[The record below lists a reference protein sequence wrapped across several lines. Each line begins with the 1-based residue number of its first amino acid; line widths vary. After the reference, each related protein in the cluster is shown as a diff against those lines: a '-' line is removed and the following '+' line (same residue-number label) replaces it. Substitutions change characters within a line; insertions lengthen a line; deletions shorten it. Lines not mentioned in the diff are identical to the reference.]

1 MRKSI
6 LATSFRIGVE
16 SLRAN
21 PLRSVLSTLGVIFGV
36 ASLVSVLAIGD
47 GAERFARDQIAHTT
61 DLQTIVVTPNT
72 GETVD
77 GVRIP
82 RAAYPVFTMADVES
96 LSGAVGEAAR
106 VSATVSGSARVRADS
121 ARAAVVMAL
130 TPDAAERIRP
140 VLARGRFL
148 EQADMSRRV
157 AVVTHSLAAAAGVS
171 LGDSITLEDR
181 SLEIVGVLGP
191 GTPML
196 GGNSVVVPF
205 PLADSVMAP
214 SPSPRAP
221 QLLIRANDVE
231 RVESV
236 KAAVERW
243 AEGRLGAAWREEA
256 AVGSGGPQLRID
268 QAQQGILIFKMVM
281 GTFAGISLIVGG
293 IGIMNVLLAGV
304 TERTR
309 EIGIRKAIGA
319 RQRDILMQF
328 LSESVAISGLG
339 SVLGVAL
346 GLAGAFGATAVI
358 RSASSAQL
366 HAAFTWGTV
375 AVAALVSVLVG
386 LAFGTYPALRAA
398 RLSPIEAI
406 RHE

>member
-82 RAAYPVFTMADVES
+82 RAAYPVFTMADVQS

-346 GLAGAFGATAVI
+346 GLAGAFGATAII

>member
-1 MRKSI
+1 MRNSI

-72 GETVD
+72 GETID

-82 RAAYPVFTMADVES
+82 RATYPVFTMADLAS
-96 LSGAVGEAAR
+96 LSAAVGGAAR
-106 VSATVSGSARVRADS
+106 VSVTVSGSARVRADS

-140 VLARGRFL
+140 VMAQGRFL
-148 EQADMSRRV
+148 EQGDMSRRV
-157 AVVTHSLAAAAGVS
+157 AIVTQALAKATGV
-171 LGDSITLEDR
+171 LTGDSITLEDR
-181 SLEIVGVLGP
+181 ALEVVGILGP
-191 GTPML
+191 ETTTL
-196 GGNSVVVPF
+196 GGNTVVVPF

-214 SPSPRAP
+214 PASPRAP
-221 QLLIRANDVE
+221 QLLVRANEVE
-231 RVESV
+231 SVDSV

-243 AEGRLGAAWREEA
+243 AAGRLGAGWKEEA

-319 RQRDILMQF
+319 RQRDILLQF

>member
-1 MRKSI
+1 MRNSM
-6 LATSFRIGVE
+6 LPTSFRIGVE

-47 GAERFARDQIAHTT
+47 GAEQFARDQIAETT
-61 DLQTIVVTPNT
+61 DLQTIVVIPNT
-72 GETVD
+72 GETID

-82 RAAYPVFTMADVES
+82 RARYPVFTMEDVAS
-96 LSGAVGEAAR
+96 LAAAVGPAAH
-106 VSATVSGSARVRADS
+106 VAATVTGSARLRADS
-121 ARAAVVMAL
+121 ARAAIVVGV
-130 TPDAAERIRP
+130 TPEAEERLRP
-140 VLARGRFL
+140 VIRAGRFL
-148 EQADMSRRV
+148 AAEDMGRRV
-157 AVVTHSLAAAAGVS
+157 AVVTEGLARVLAAGV
-171 LGDSITLEDR
+171 GDSIVLDSASFEV
-181 SLEIVGVLGP
+181 IGVLSP
-191 GTPML
+191 ATKTL
-196 GGNSVVVPF
+196 GGNSAVVPF
-205 PLADSVMAP
+205 PVADAAMAP
-214 SPSPRAP
+214 PASPRAP
-221 QLLIRANDVE
+221 QLFVRAVA
-231 RVESV
+231 VESV
-236 KAAVERW
+236 DSVRAATERW
-243 AEGRLGAAWREEA
+243 AAGRLGPRWREDA
-256 AVGSGGPQLRID
+256 SVGSGAPQLRID
-268 QAQQGILIFKMVM
+268 QAEQGILIFKMVM

-319 RQRDILMQF
+319 RQRDILLQF

-346 GLAGAFGATAVI
+346 GLIGAFGATAVI
-358 RSASSAQL
+358 RSASNAQL

-375 AVAALVSVLVG
+375 AVAALISVLVG

>member
-1 MRKSI
+1 MRNSI
-6 LATSFRIGVE
+6 LTTSFRIGVE

-47 GAERFARDQIAHTT
+47 GAEQFARDQIAQTT

-72 GETVD
+72 GETID
-77 GVRIP
+77 GVRVP
-82 RAAYPVFTMADVES
+82 RASYPVFTMEDVTS
-96 LSGAVGEAAR
+96 LARAAGPGAR
-106 VSATVSGSARVRADS
+106 VAATVTGSARIRSDS
-121 ARAAVVMAL
+121 ARAAVVIAL

-140 VLARGRFL
+140 VLEEGRFL
-148 EQADMSRRV
+148 EQADMARRSAVITRALADATGLSR
-157 AVVTHSLAAAAGVS
+157 
-171 LGDSITLEDR
+171 GDSIRLER
-181 SLEIVGVLGP
+181 VPLEIVGILSAE
-191 GTPML
+191 TKSL
-196 GGNSVVVPF
+196 GGRSAVVPF
-205 PLADSVMAP
+205 PLADSAMAP
-214 SPSPRAP
+214 PASPRAP
-221 QLLIRANDVE
+221 LLLVRASAVEDVD
-231 RVESV
+231 SM
-236 KAAVERW
+236 KAATERW
-243 AEGRLGAAWREEA
+243 VADRLGPGWRDEA
-256 AVGSGGPQLRID
+256 AVGSGGPQMRID
-268 QAQQGILIFKMVM
+268 QARQGILIFKMVM
-281 GTFAGISLIVGG
+281 GAFAGISLIVGG

-319 RQRDILMQF
+319 RQRDILLQF

-346 GLAGAFGATAVI
+346 GLAGAFAATALI
-358 RSASSAQL
+358 RSASDAPL
-366 HAAFTWGTV
+366 HAAFTWATV
-375 AVAALVSVLVG
+375 AVAALVSVLIG